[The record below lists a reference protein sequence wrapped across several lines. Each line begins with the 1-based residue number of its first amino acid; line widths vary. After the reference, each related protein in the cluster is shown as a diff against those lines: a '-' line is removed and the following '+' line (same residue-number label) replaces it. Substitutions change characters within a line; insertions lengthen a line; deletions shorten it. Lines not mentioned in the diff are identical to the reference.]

1 MPTTLLRP
9 LTTLREVQKE
19 TRNVD
24 TAQEDWFKEC
34 INTASRAIEAMTR
47 RQFWYFDYSST
58 PLIVKESWVVMS
70 RIYFP
75 WPIITLTEITNLGFV
90 IPPAEYAYEGGVV
103 QGLRWWTTYRN
114 RPNYS
119 YTGFDA
125 TPIGRSD
132 DYGGIFAVGSTGL
145 LDNPLTIK
153 GTFGWP
159 LAATDPTTTPPPTL
173 PADLRRAATLLAAAW
188 TMFNRREL
196 VGYDGNKQTLL
207 DSRIPKEVK
216 DILMSGYSQRF
227 L

>member
-1 MPTTLLRP
+1 MPTTLVRP

-34 INTASRAIEAMTR
+34 INAASRAVEAITGR
-47 RQFWYFDYSST
+47 EFWYFDYSST
-58 PLIVKESWVVMS
+58 ELVVKEKWVVMS
-70 RIYFP
+70 RIYLP
-75 WPIITLTEITNLGFV
+75 WPIITLTEIKNLGEV
-90 IPPAEYAYEGGVV
+90 VPSEQYYYSGGVI
-103 QGLRWWTTYRN
+103 QGLRWWATYRN

-119 YTGFDA
+119 NTGLDG
-125 TPIGRSD
+125 TPIGGDHESE
-132 DYGGIFAVGSTGL
+132 GLFAVGSTGL
-145 LDNPLTIK
+145 MSNPLTIK

-159 LAATDPTTTPPPTL
+159 LTDAVTPPPTL

-196 VGYDGNKQTLL
+196 VGYDGQKQTLL

-216 DILMSGYSQRF
+216 DILSAGYSERF